1 MLLEQ
6 VKSKINPKNPN
17 VVSRDIFK
25 LVYSEAQRANKF
37 DDQYLISVI
46 KKLIESNNETLSYG
60 ENEKLISENEELKQV
75 LPKSLSRSE
84 IMAELLTIK
93 EKVVAAN
100 EGQSI
105 GISVKH
111 LKSTGFDFNNNEVR
125 EVVNEIRRS

>member
-1 MLLEQ
+1 MLEQ

-75 LPKSLSRSE
+75 LPRSLSRSE

-111 LKSTGFDFNNNEVR
+111 LKSTGFDFNNNDVR
-125 EVVNEIRRS
+125 EVVNEIRRG

>member
-75 LPKSLSRSE
+75 LPRSLSRSE

>member
-6 VKSKINPKNPN
+6 VKSKISPKNPN

-84 IMAELLTIK
+84 IMSELLTIK
-93 EKVVAAN
+93 EKIVAAN